1 MGCVSEHM
9 KELKPFGDVPDKLS
23 VQIKRSFVATR
34 TYEQALAAA
43 AEVARNMMNVR
54 PNADCTAA
62 LTKMHQCGACKGFVE
77 KPCSNYCVNV
87 MKGCL
92 HYYNEMDMEWDNFVA
107 SMEKV
112 SERLLGPFNIVMVV
126 EPINIKI
133 SEAIMNFQETG
144 QDISQQVFQ
153 GCGRPQLGRRK
164 RSTNPKFFQLDNPI
178 NDTTTAVKTIMPIKT
193 RTISTT
199 TTKTT
204 TEKPNSFDDNN
215 FIFDENPMEDN
226 DEHLLNRNIRAAE
239 PANQE
244 LQYEPLQFS
253 NSDEHDKNDLR
264 KNRKKQKQI
273 NGKKKNT
280 DEEPRK
286 FYIIKTN
293 KLFLFNFSIFIM

>member
-1 MGCVSEHM
+1 MYIIFSLHTYRYLGCVSEHM

-92 HYYNEMDMEWDNFVA
+92 HYYNEMDIEWDNFVA

-153 GCGRPQLGRRK
+153 GCGRPQLGRRRK
-164 RSTNPKFFQLDNPI
+164 RATNPKFFQI
-178 NDTTTAVKTIMPIKT
+178 E
-193 RTISTT
+193 
-199 TTKTT
+199 TKY
-204 TEKPNSFDDNN
+204 FDEMVNETDNN
-215 FIFDENPMEDN
+215 FLFDESPMETDM
-226 DEHLLNRNIRAAE
+226 LRSRRAAE
-239 PANQE
+239 PANRE
-244 LQYEPLQFS
+244 LQFESLQFS
-253 NSDEHDKNDLR
+253 NLDDADDKNDLR
-264 KNRKKQKQI
+264 KNRKKQKQL
-273 NGKKKNT
+273 NGKRKNG
-280 DEEPRK
+280 DNDDNKEPRK
-286 FYIIKTN
+286 
-293 KLFLFNFSIFIM
+293 IFVFFFFCGSFVYGIELSNMLWFIV